1 MPSLPL
7 TSEEEQK
14 ILKTLGLRSVEDLF
28 ATVPPRIRDR
38 ADFQLD
44 LGPNTDGARGLT
56 EHELRLY
63 FSRLAELNA
72 HFPKVRHFL
81 GGGIYENVIPAI
93 VNQLVL
99 RGEFLTCY
107 TPYQPEVSQG
117 TLQAIFEFQTMICR
131 LTGMPVANASMY
143 DGATATAEAILMA
156 QRLAGADRQNVLMAE
171 STTPDTYQVSK
182 TFLHYHSTPPV
193 LVPWTTDGTVDLTK
207 LQELCKAHNPAAFVL
222 PCPNYFG
229 IWEPIDKIK
238 AVLPTGC
245 LLIVTMSD
253 PSALALFEAPGNL
266 GADIV
271 VGEAHQLGTPMLFGG
286 PHVGFFATRKEFI
299 RQMPGRLCGET
310 VDNRGNRAYTLTLST
325 REQHIRREKAT
336 SNICT
341 NQGLIALRT
350 TIYLSFLG
358 KAGFLQ
364 LGETNYS
371 LFDYLKEEML
381 KVGIPLQFRGATN
394 YREGAFEVPNLER
407 RFQNAVKAGIIPG
420 IRLTDKFAGRKAVF
434 SESLLV
440 CVHPKHTK
448 KDLDQLVEV
457 LSHD

>member
-1 MPSLPL
+1 VPSIPL
-7 TSEEEQK
+7 TPVEERK
-14 ILKTLGLRSVEDLF
+14 ILSTLGLQSVEDLF
-28 ATVPPRIRDR
+28 ATVPPRIRER

-44 LGPNTDGARGLT
+44 LGPGADGTRGLT

-63 FSRLAELNA
+63 FYRLAEKNA

-107 TPYQPEVSQG
+107 TPYQPEISQG
-117 TLQAIFEFQTMICR
+117 TLQAIFEFQTLICR

-156 QRLAGADRQNVLMAE
+156 QRLSGSKRQNVLMAE
-171 STTPDTYQVSK
+171 STPPDTYQVSK
-182 TFLHYHSTPPV
+182 TFLHYHATPPI
-193 LVPWTTDGTVDLTK
+193 LVPWGTDGTLDLEM
-207 LQELCKAHNPAAFVL
+207 LSAMIAEHNPSALVV
-222 PCPNYFG
+222 PSPNYFG
-229 IWEPIDKIK
+229 IVEPLDKIK
-238 AVLPTGC
+238 ALLPKDC

-253 PSALALFEAPGNL
+253 PTALSLFEAPGNL

-286 PHVGFFATRKEFI
+286 PHVGFFATKKEFL

-310 VDNRGNRAYTLTLST
+310 VDNRGRRAYTLTLST

-358 KAGFLQ
+358 KAGFKQ
-364 LGETNYS
+364 LGEMNYS
-371 LFDYLKEEML
+371 LFEYLRDEMD
-381 KVGIPLQFRGATN
+381 KVGIPLQFRGGQA
-394 YREGAFEVPNLER
+394 YREGVFEVPNLDS
-407 RFQNAVKAGIIPG
+407 RFQRAVKAGIVPG
-420 IRLTDKFAGRKAVF
+420 IRLGAKFPTRKTHF
-434 SESLLV
+434 SESLLI

-448 KDLDQLVEV
+448 RDIDQLVEV